1 MSKQVNTDYLIK
13 LFTERSYAVS
23 RDGIDALNLG
33 MTVVGYDSSD
43 LRSVWSRLCYSITE
57 TQEGEVC
64 KHKESQTG
72 SRSYRAGC
80 RRPVG
85 TSYENG

>member
-33 MTVVGYDSSD
+33 MTLSD
-43 LRSVWSRLCYSITE
+43 MIQVISEAS
-57 TQEGEVC
+57 
-64 KHKESQTG
+64 
-72 SRSYRAGC
+72 
-80 RRPVG
+80 
-85 TSYENG
+85 

>member
-33 MTVVGYDSSD
+33 MTLSDMIQVISEASGVVYATASQKQVPFPSW
-43 LRSVWSRLCYSITE
+43 LRSHKYSRPDSNRQY
-57 TQEGEVC
+57 V
-64 KHKESQTG
+64 H
-72 SRSYRAGC
+72 
-80 RRPVG
+80 
-85 TSYENG
+85 